1 MENHQLVLVLDFGGQ
16 YNQLIARRVRE
27 HNVYCE
33 VKPYKTSI
41 EEIKALNP
49 IGIIFTG
56 GPNSVYEEK
65 SPKCDPALFELG
77 VPVLGICY
85 GCQLMA
91 HTLGGEVTAAQED
104 TAREYGKTETF
115 YNTDCKLFKGLPEQG
130 ISWMSHGDYMA
141 KVPEGFEL
149 VAHTDM
155 CPTAA
160 IADEKRGFYGVQYH
174 PEVNH
179 TENGSLMLKNFLYEV
194 CHAKGD
200 WTMGDYKN
208 SSIKAI
214 REKVG
219 DGKVLLAL
227 SGGVDSSVAAA
238 LLAEAVGN
246 QLTCVFV
253 DHGLMRKNEG
263 DEVEAAFSKWDINLI
278 RMNEEEAFLGALKG
292 LTDPEDKRKAIG
304 AQFIRTFEKM
314 GKQIGEQVGKIDYL
328 AQGTIYP
335 DVIESGKDDAAV
347 IKSHHNVG
355 GLPDFVDFKEIIEPL
370 RMLFKDE
377 VRRAGLELGIPENL
391 VYRQPFPGPG
401 LGVRIIG
408 EVTAEKVRIV
418 QDADAIYREEIAK
431 AGIDRTL
438 GQYFAALTN
447 MRSVGCMGDV
457 RTYDYAIALRAV
469 LTSDFMTAE
478 SAELPWEVLGKV
490 TSRIVNEVK
499 GVNRVLY
506 DCTGKP
512 PATIEFE

>member
-278 RMNEEEAFLGALKG
+278 RMNEEDAFLGALKG

-355 GLPDFVDFKEIIEPL
+355 GLPDYVDFKEIIEP
-370 RMLFKDE
+370 
-377 VRRAGLELGIPENL
+377 
-391 VYRQPFPGPG
+391 FPGPG
-401 LGVRIIG
+401 LGIRITG
-408 EVTAEKVRIV
+408 EITKEKCDILRE
-418 QDADAIYREEIAK
+418 ADAIFREEIAN
-431 AGIDRTL
+431 AGLDKEIN
-438 GQYFAALTN
+438 QYFAVLTN
-447 MRSVGCMGDV
+447 TRTVGVMGDS
-457 RTYDYAIALRAV
+457 RTYDYALALRGV
-469 LTSDFMTAE
+469 TTSDFMTADW
-478 SAELPWEVLGKV
+478 ARIPYEVLDKAS
-490 TSRIVNEVK
+490 SRIVNEVV
-499 GVNRVLY
+499 GVNRIVY
-506 DCTGKP
+506 DITSKP
-512 PATIEFE
+512 PATIEWE